1 MKKFF
6 KKFRETALGRFTA
19 LGLIS
24 FISVLIRLWRRT
36 LRVDIVDDSG
46 VLKNQCADGMVIV
59 FWHNR
64 LAFVPPFFPKKMRRR
79 TAAITSASRDGEYA
93 DILVRQFI
101 GATVRGSSS
110 KGGGKAMLEVKS
122 LLKKNWTIAISIDG
136 PRGPRYQIKPGAAL
150 LAKRMRA
157 PVFAV
162 SINAPNRWEMG
173 GWDRLQIP
181 KPFSK
186 VQFRLSELVNIPPDC
201 DLRTEAVARIQN
213 ALDKITDDRRS

>member
-6 KKFRETALGRFTA
+6 KKFRETALGRFAA
-19 LGLIS
+19 LVLIWS
-24 FISVLIRLWRRT
+24 ISVLIRLWRRT
-36 LRVDIVDDSG
+36 LRVEVIDESG
-46 VLKNQCADGMVIV
+46 VVENQYAQGMVAV

-64 LAFVPPFFPKKMRRR
+64 LAFVPSFFPKKIRQH

-110 KGGGKAMLEVKS
+110 KGGGKAMLEVKT
-122 LLKKNWTIAISIDG
+122 LLQKNWTIAISIDG

-150 LAKRMRA
+150 LAKRLKA
-157 PVFAV
+157 PVFAI

-173 GWDRLQIP
+173 GWDRLQVP

-186 VQFRLSELVNIPPDC
+186 VQLRLSKRVEIPPDC

-213 ALDKITDDRRS
+213 ALDEITDDSRI